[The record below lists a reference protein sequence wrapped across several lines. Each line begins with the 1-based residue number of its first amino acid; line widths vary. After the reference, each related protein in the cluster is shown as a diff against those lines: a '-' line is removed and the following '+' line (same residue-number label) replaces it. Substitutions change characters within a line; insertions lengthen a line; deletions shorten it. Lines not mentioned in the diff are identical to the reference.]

1 MMINPK
7 KLIKMARKWQKVA
20 VLRRKRISQPG
31 FNTSVTVADKGH
43 FVVYTTDGR
52 RFTFPI
58 SYLSNHIFQELLKMS
73 EEEYGLPSNGPITLP
88 CDAIFMEYAVSLIQ
102 GCVSRNLYEAFLNR
116 DISGI
121 KEMSHLSS
129 QATIAFVHKE
139 KGDSLNTNN
148 ILEQK
153 NGSEMPRSAKA
164 CNCCNHDRLAEVAAG
179 G

>member
-1 MMINPK
+1 MMINPR

-20 VLRRKRISQPG
+20 ALRRKRISLPG

-58 SYLSNHIFQELLKMS
+58 SYLINHIFQQLLKMS

-102 GCVSRNLYEAFLNR
+102 GCVNRNLYEAFLKSVASSR
-116 DISGI
+116 CSL
-121 KEMSHLSS
+121 SHAFYPYGQTS
-129 QATIAFVHKE
+129 QKLLVY
-139 KGDSLNTNN
+139 G
-148 ILEQK
+148 
-153 NGSEMPRSAKA
+153 
-164 CNCCNHDRLAEVAAG
+164 C
-179 G
+179 